1 LFSHRITLGRE
12 NPSDFLPRLLRN
24 ELVEAEVV
32 ESYSSNT
39 ALLLI
44 KGKRLIA
51 RTSVPLPPGK
61 MVALRV
67 EETAPLPVLRLIGL
81 KAADPRVANLPLLLS
96 AIDTNI
102 WQSVYA
108 WALQN
113 SLQSNLA
120 WLLQRA
126 LKDWRSDLSGMGPE
140 SLKEMLDRSGY
151 HWEAKL
157 GQLVRPKRTSEDL
170 SKLVEGDLKGE
181 TIRAMAQGEGGNP
194 LLRRLLAVIEEVQIL
209 NLGLLESGKLFLP
222 IPLEFPDGWHTVA
235 QLLIHLPRRR
245 EDPSGK
251 EEKRVTRI
259 TLLLNMSGLGCLRI
273 QMTIMGKNIE
283 GVCMTGSEETRA
295 YLERNISSFLEGL
308 GEKGFSVRSFACIL
322 KDLREV
328 ERNLL
333 ITGDDEGPHSFDSVV

>member
-1 LFSHRITLGRE
+1 LFSYRITLGRE
-12 NPSDFLPRLLRN
+12 NPSDSLPKLLRN
-24 ELVEAEVV
+24 EIVEAEVV

-44 KGKRLIA
+44 KGKRVIA

-61 MVALRV
+61 TVALRV
-67 EETAPLPVLRLIGL
+67 EEAGSLPVLRLIGL
-81 KAADPRVANLPLLLS
+81 KGADSRVTNLPLLLS
-96 AIDTNI
+96 AIDENI

-108 WALQN
+108 WARQN
-113 SLQSNLA
+113 PLQSNLA
-120 WLLQRA
+120 SLLQRA
-126 LKDWRSDLSGMGPE
+126 LRDWRGDVSGMGPE
-140 SLKEMLDRSGY
+140 SLKKMLDRSGY

-157 GQLVRPKRTSEDL
+157 GQVVRPPKTSEDL
-170 SKLVEGDLKGE
+170 SKLLEGDLKGE
-181 TIRAMAQGEGGNP
+181 TIRSMARGEGENP

-209 NLGLLESGKLFLP
+209 NLGMLEDRKIFFP
-222 IPLEFPDGWHTVA
+222 IPMEFPDGWCTVA
-235 QLLIHLPRRR
+235 QLLIHLPGRR

-333 ITGDDEGPHSFDSVV
+333 IMSHDEGAHSFDSVV

>member
-1 LFSHRITLGRE
+1 MEG
-12 NPSDFLPRLLRN
+12 
-24 ELVEAEVV
+24 EVV

-61 MVALRV
+61 TVALRV

-96 AIDTNI
+96 AIDENI

-108 WALQN
+108 WARQN
-113 SLQSNLA
+113 PLQSNLA
-120 WLLQRA
+120 SLLQRA
-126 LKDWRSDLSGMGPE
+126 LKDWRGDFSGMGPE
-140 SLKEMLDRSGY
+140 SLKKMLDRSGY

-157 GQLVRPKRTSEDL
+157 GQLVRPKKTSVDL
-170 SKLVEGDLKGE
+170 SNLVEGDLKGE
-181 TIRAMAQGEGGNP
+181 TIRSMAQGEGGNS
-194 LLRRLLAVIEEVQIL
+194 LLKRLLHVIEEVQIL
-209 NLGLLESGKLFLP
+209 NLGLLENRKIFLP
-222 IPLEFPDGWHTVA
+222 IPLEFPDGWYTVA
-235 QLLIHLPRRR
+235 QLLIHLPGRR

-251 EEKRVTRI
+251 EEKRVTHI

-295 YLERNISSFLEGL
+295 YLERNISSFLESL
-308 GEKGFSVRSFACIL
+308 GERGFSVRSFACVL

-333 ITGDDEGPHSFDSVV
+333 LTGDDEGPHSFDRVV

>member
-1 LFSHRITLGRE
+1 MEG
-12 NPSDFLPRLLRN
+12 
-24 ELVEAEVV
+24 EVV

-61 MVALRV
+61 TVALRV

-96 AIDTNI
+96 AIDENI

-108 WALQN
+108 WARKN
-113 SLQSNLA
+113 PLQSNLA
-120 WLLQRA
+120 SLLQRA
-126 LKDWRSDLSGMGPE
+126 LKDWRGDLSGMGPE
-140 SLKEMLDRSGY
+140 SLKKMLDRSGY

-157 GQLVRPKRTSEDL
+157 GQLVRPKKTSVDL

-181 TIRAMAQGEGGNP
+181 TIRSMAQGEGGNS
-194 LLRRLLAVIEEVQIL
+194 LLKRLLHVIEEVQIL
-209 NLGLLESGKLFLP
+209 NLGLLENRKIFLP
-222 IPLEFPDGWHTVA
+222 IPLEFPDGWYTVA
-235 QLLIHLPRRR
+235 QLLIHLPGRR

-251 EEKRVTRI
+251 EEKRVTHI

-295 YLERNISSFLEGL
+295 YLERNISSFMEGL

-322 KDLREV
+322 EDLREV

-333 ITGDDEGPHSFDSVV
+333 ITSDDEGTHSFNRVV